1 MNKSAGI
8 MNLFETVSSIVEE
21 PFFLFFLQTYYI
33 GLSIVSIINVF
44 SLAAE
49 NLIGKG
55 IFTIWQ
61 QR

>member
-1 MNKSAGI
+1 